1 MFIKR
6 HNLYVRKFFRGK
18 DYVKPCIRLKNADS
32 GILRD
37 GKNELDSEL
46 SPERIA
52 KSIID
57 IAKNTLSDSQIVAI
71 SSIAPRSNN
80 FNIKVKSNFQG
91 TFQNV

>member
-1 MFIKR
+1 M
-6 HNLYVRKFFRGK
+6 K

-32 GILRD
+32 GILHD
-37 GKNELDSEL
+37 GTNELDSEL
-46 SPERIA
+46 SPERIV

-57 IAKNTLSDSQIVAI
+57 IAKNTLSDSQIVGL
-71 SSIAPRSNN
+71 SSIAPRNDN